1 MFEIHNN
8 DELRTTYSW
17 VRAYQS
23 AGVENDKYYS
33 GFVKLLKRNIRQYV
47 SKPASDRRIVKDYGI
62 DGAIILY
69 PLPIEIQTVEEANT
83 FFRCEE
89 YMGRPRSGFDC
100 TGRPFTSW
108 YKIFRRRDR
117 YWVYH
122 GVALDI

>member
-17 VRAYQS
+17 LRMYQS
-23 AGVENDKYYS
+23 AGVANDRLYS

-47 SKPASDRRIVKDYGI
+47 SKPTSDRRIIKDYGI
-62 DGAIILY
+62 DGAIFLY
-69 PLPIEIQTVEEANT
+69 PLPVEIRTAEKADAY
-83 FFRCEE
+83 FRQEE
-89 YMGRPRSGFDC
+89 YMGRPRSAFDC

-108 YKIFRRRDR
+108 YKIIERRGR

-122 GVALDI
+122 GVALDV